1 MKTLLV
7 AITIIFGSYV
17 NQIKS
22 HAPLAPKAILGTMT
36 QPVENIQNENKTVS
50 TNKSTKVTSS
60 GTHLLFMGIPIDGS
74 IDSFKEKLSEKEFYE
89 TSLGDYTGR
98 FYGHFCV
105 ADAKINK
112 NTGSVCEVLI
122 RYNQSIANYT
132 KDDLILLYGDIV
144 RGLKKKYSKAKC
156 DEINNHM
163 VISMPQGFI
172 ECKIFSTF
180 FGAMGGGIN
189 LVVRYV
195 DKANTSVYEIPTV
208 RRNEDDL

>member
-89 TSLGDYTGR
+89 TSLGG
-98 FYGHFCV
+98 
-105 ADAKINK
+105 
-112 NTGSVCEVLI
+112 
-122 RYNQSIANYT
+122 
-132 KDDLILLYGDIV
+132 
-144 RGLKKKYSKAKC
+144 
-156 DEINNHM
+156 
-163 VISMPQGFI
+163 
-172 ECKIFSTF
+172 
-180 FGAMGGGIN
+180 
-189 LVVRYV
+189 
-195 DKANTSVYEIPTV
+195 
-208 RRNEDDL
+208 